1 MKFRARL
8 GLAILAVGLLA
19 AIYTPAGYSE
29 GREIVFQ
36 SAYAASANPHPKIAS
51 ELQQAMAFIK
61 TTPKSQRQELFKSLT
76 KGAPS
81 PFRVDPL
88 DRIQCYIKM
97 TDFTKDA
104 LNSLKNIGVH
114 VQCTCEERKIAQA
127 WLTLAQ
133 INALESLKEVQIIQL
148 PNYPVHNVGSFT
160 TEGYS
165 AMKID
170 KFINRPE
177 FIGTNLTGKDI
188 KVGVISSAIDRADLS
203 SEQGDLPPV
212 PHDAPKNF
220 FGGITYWSFRTIPGT
235 NQYYGDALRGITTYS
250 FGGEETEDQE
260 GTAMLEIIH
269 DIVPNARLYFSNFDT
284 DIEMNMSK
292 DWLREQ
298 GCDVIADDIGFL
310 QVGPFDGTSA
320 VSMGSTK
327 QVENGVAYYVA
338 VGNAGE
344 NHWWGYFSD
353 ANANNYHN
361 FGPQDETLEIK
372 IPPYGVIILLLSW
385 DEPWGAAGYDIDL
398 YALDPNYL
406 DIGNPLAF
414 STNPQLGD
422 GDPSER
428 CALINGTPDTQIVSI
443 VITRKARIG
452 GYDDVKHPMRLN
464 LFYLGGT
471 IAETAYQTL
480 EGSILNNCDAG
491 GGVIS
496 VGAIDVNSRLQNLVE
511 SFSSRGPTWDGRMKP
526 EIVSFDGTRSGI
538 ALNGTNF
545 AKFYGTSCAAPHA
558 AGVAALIKG
567 YKISAGD
574 TAFTNPWNKKA
585 IVDNINALIF
595 QGAEDLMP
603 LGVDNTSGYGKI
615 NVENVF
621 LRFLKATNRN
631 KRFDFANSKEGW
643 YYYAIPEKFTAG
655 EGIYDNGKLT
665 IKSVDSNTYG
675 TWESPLIV
683 FDPDKKANL
692 NTGKIYI
699 ARFNIS
705 TSVINP
711 NKFPGFRLRANSKNN
726 TVAAVRDFNAN
737 SGNSHFP
744 SSAGKDFFLV
754 INPSD
759 TEIMSGIYLSFD
771 LVNFD
776 ATKDPKG
783 DLSLDYV
790 EVIEYNSPMPTP

>member
-8 GLAILAVGLLA
+8 GLAILAMGLLA
-19 AIYTPAGYSE
+19 ALYCSAGYGE
-29 GREIVFQ
+29 GKEAMFQ
-36 SAYAASANPHPKIAS
+36 SAYVASANPHPKIAS
-51 ELQQAMAFIK
+51 DLQQAMAFVK
-61 TTPKSQRQELFKSLT
+61 STPKSQRQDFFKRLT

-81 PFRVDPL
+81 PYRVDSL

-97 TDFTKDA
+97 ADFTKEA
-104 LNSLKNIGVH
+104 LNSLKNLGIH
-114 VQCTCEERKIAQA
+114 VQCTSEERKIAQA
-127 WLTLAQ
+127 WLTLDQ
-133 INALESLKEVQIIQL
+133 ISALEGMREVQMIQI
-148 PNYPVHNVGSFT
+148 PNYPVSNVGSFT
-160 TEGYS
+160 TEGYN

-170 KFINRPE
+170 KFVNRPE

-188 KVGVISSAIDRADLS
+188 KVGVISSAIDRADQS
-203 SEQGDLPPV
+203 SVWGDLPPV
-212 PHDAPKNF
+212 PESGSPSNF

-235 NQYYGDALRGITTYS
+235 NQYYGDALRGITTYYLT
-250 FGGEETEDQE
+250 GEETEDQE

-269 DIVPNARLYFSNFDT
+269 DIVPNAQLYFSNFDT

-298 GCDVIADDIGFL
+298 GCDVIADDIAFF
-310 QVGPFDGTSA
+310 QVGPYDGTSE
-320 VSMGSTK
+320 VSMGSTR

-338 VGNAGE
+338 VGNQGDQ
-344 NHWWGYFSD
+344 HWWGYFSD
-353 ANANNYHN
+353 VNKNNYHN
-361 FGPQDETLEIK
+361 FGAQDETLEIRV
-372 IPPYGVIILLLSW
+372 PPFGILILLLSW

-406 DIGNPLAF
+406 DLGNPLGF

-422 GDPSER
+422 GDPTER
-428 CALINGTPDTQIVSI
+428 CVLYNGTPNTQIASI

-452 GYDDVKHPMRLN
+452 GYDDGKYPMRIN
-464 LFYLGGT
+464 LFYMGGT
-471 IAETAYQTL
+471 LVETAYQTL

-496 VGAIDVNSRLQNLVE
+496 VGAIDVNSRLQNVVE
-511 SFSSRGPTWDGRMKP
+511 SFSSRGPTWDGRLKP
-526 EIVSFDGTRSGI
+526 EIAAFDGTRSGV
-538 ALNGTNF
+538 ALSGTNF
-545 AKFYGTSCAAPHA
+545 ARFYGTSCAAPHA

-567 YKISAGD
+567 YKVSVGD
-574 TAFTNPWNKKA
+574 VTFTNPWNKKA

-603 LGVDNTSGYGKI
+603 LGVDNASGYGKI
-615 NVENVF
+615 NAENIF
-621 LRFLKATNRN
+621 LGFLKTTSRN
-631 KRFDFANSKEGW
+631 KRFDFASSTEGW
-643 YYYAIPEKFTAG
+643 TYYTVPVKFTAG

-675 TWESPLIV
+675 SWESPLIV
-683 FDPDKKANL
+683 FSPDNKSNL

-699 ARFNIS
+699 VRFNIS
-705 TSVINP
+705 TTVVDP
-711 NKFPGFRLRANSKNN
+711 TRFPGFRIRANSGNN

-737 SGNSHFP
+737 SGNNHFP
-744 SSAGKDFFLV
+744 GPAGKDFFLV
-754 INPSD
+754 INPTD

-771 LVNFD
+771 LINFD
-776 ATKDPKG
+776 ASKDSKG

-790 EVIEYNSPMPTP
+790 EIIEYNRP